1 MSEHNRIAEAYR
13 HCEALV
19 REYDKDHY
27 LANLFAPADRR
38 PYLFALYAFAF
49 EIARVKALVNEPMAG
64 MIRLQWWHEAI
75 AGLRTGEAAASPVM
89 IALQD
94 AAELTGVSLA
104 PLTAAVE
111 AHQGELHGPPAA
123 GAAAAIFA
131 MAARF
136 LGAEGDAVSL
146 AADRAAE
153 AVTFVVSE
161 PQKARDAYRA
171 FRAQVETLPKMSLP
185 AFLTV
190 SLVPLRLKQPDAA
203 QWLRQIALLRTAWFG
218 FPKL

>member
-1 MSEHNRIAEAYR
+1 MSLDRISEAYR

-19 REYDKDHY
+19 RAHDKDHF
-27 LANLFAPADRR
+27 LASLFAPAERR
-38 PYLFALYAFAF
+38 LYLFALYAFAL
-49 EIARVKALVNEPMAG
+49 EIARVKTTVNEPMAG

-75 AGLRTGEAAASPVM
+75 AGLRAGEAAASPVM
-89 IALQD
+89 IALRD
-94 AAELTGVSLA
+94 AAEQTGVSLA
-104 PLTAAVE
+104 PLGAAVE
-111 AHQGELHGPPAA
+111 AHQAELHGPPAA
-123 GAAAAIFA
+123 NAAAAIFA

-136 LGAEGDAVSL
+136 LGAEGDAVSI

-153 AVTFVVSE
+153 AVTFAASD

-171 FRAQVETLPKMSLP
+171 FRAQAESLPKMSLP

-190 SLVPLRLKQPDAA
+190 ALVPLRLKRPDAA
-203 QWLRQIALLRTAWFG
+203 QWRRQIALLRTAWFG